1 MIKLEIDPITRRILA
16 YVAILSNSQIFKDDI
31 ILEDSMVPSMDLNKY
46 YINGEIVSS
55 EKTEYEKNV
64 EELELKLSEFNTF
77 DEDKYFFNLVK
88 GGTSL
93 KESRTLLSQKL
104 EEKQQLEDR
113 YNLLISQHK
122 EDIFNFYIQEYKKKE
137 ATMEFKYYSSVI
149 LLIKDE
155 NKYLS
160 EWINWYY
167 GLGFDH
173 IFIYDNGSVED
184 VNDVIETLDADI
196 QNTITVIEWKDHYDN
211 IQQDA
216 YNNFLENYREQCKW
230 CLFADS
236 DEFLRFTNGATNV
249 NDFLKDFDDYTEIW
263 GYLEEY
269 NANGQESYE
278 DKPVRERFTQKFD
291 TYEMYYWKNFMQV
304 NRIDKFNR
312 HYAYYDTNKGK
323 CYQNENINKD
333 LFVIEHYYTKSW
345 EEWENKILSRGA
357 CDPKYKR
364 KLNDF
369 FKYNPDMEYLKTE
382 DAEQSYQ

>member
-77 DEDKYFFNLVK
+77 DGDKYFFNLVK

-167 GLGFDH
+167 GLGLDH

-184 VNDVIETLDADI
+184 ENDLI
-196 QNTITVIEWKDHYDN
+196 
-211 IQQDA
+211 
-216 YNNFLENYREQCKW
+216 
-230 CLFADS
+230 
-236 DEFLRFTNGATNV
+236 
-249 NDFLKDFDDYTEIW
+249 
-263 GYLEEY
+263 
-269 NANGQESYE
+269 
-278 DKPVRERFTQKFD
+278 
-291 TYEMYYWKNFMQV
+291 
-304 NRIDKFNR
+304 
-312 HYAYYDTNKGK
+312 
-323 CYQNENINKD
+323 
-333 LFVIEHYYTKSW
+333 
-345 EEWENKILSRGA
+345 
-357 CDPKYKR
+357 
-364 KLNDF
+364 
-369 FKYNPDMEYLKTE
+369 
-382 DAEQSYQ
+382 